1 MVATTTFSQAD
12 LIAILDTYNLGAY
25 RTSRPISA
33 GTVQTIYRIETTQGA
48 FVLKY
53 YENRS
58 YESVQFE
65 ADVVRLIHAQ
75 GFPCAEVYPNQRG
88 EYVDRHHQKPY
99 MLFEFIQGEP
109 VDSFSRHQLTQVTHL
124 AAQLQTIA
132 GGFRPATTPHR
143 WNYTPELC
151 LRLAQQKAKEL
162 HSEMCD
168 AKLRWYEREIARLEL
183 LDALPKGICHTDF
196 DLSNVLFKGDDLVA
210 LLDFDDAN
218 YTYLTFDLIAL
229 IDGNAWPFGG
239 EFNPGHARKI
249 VHDYMA
255 VRPLSEL
262 EKSHLFDVHKLQIFI
277 DGIWFYARGEVDDF
291 YEKQKVEYLDSF
303 GRDAYYRALFG

>member
-1 MVATTTFSQAD
+1 MVATTTFSQVD
-12 LIAILDTYNLGAY
+12 LIAILDTYNLGVY

-33 GTVQTIYRIETTQGA
+33 GTVQTNYRIETTQGA

-65 ADVVRLIHAQ
+65 ADVVRLIQAQ
-75 GFPCAEVYPNQRG
+75 GFPCADVYPNQHG
-88 EYVDRHHQKPY
+88 EYISRHQQKPY
-99 MLFEFIQGEP
+99 MLFEFVEGDS
-109 VDSFSRHQLTQVTHL
+109 VDAFSPNQLTQVAQL
-124 AAQLQTIA
+124 AARLQTLA
-132 GGFRPATTPHR
+132 TGFRPETMPHR

-151 LRLAQQKAKEL
+151 LRLAQQKANEL
-162 HSEMCD
+162 DSEMSN
-168 AKLRWYEREIARLEL
+168 AKLRWYEREVTRLEL
-183 LDALPKGICHTDF
+183 PDALPKGVCHTDF
-196 DLSNVLFKGDDLVA
+196 DPSNVLFNGDEVAA

-229 IDGNAWPFGG
+229 IDGNVWPFGG
-239 EFNPGHARKI
+239 EFNPSHARKI

-255 VRPLSEL
+255 VRPLSEV
-262 EKSHLFDVHKLQIFI
+262 EKSHLFDVHKLQIFF

-291 YEKQKVEYLDSF
+291 YEKRKVAYLDSV
-303 GRDAYYRALFG
+303 GRDVYYRALFG